1 MKFSDDFIITRE
13 KFKKMEITIFG
24 DAIAPNTLVL
34 LILKILKK
42 FRITQNLQ
50 RTTIKISK
58 IILSKLYKLKTKCF

>member
-1 MKFSDDFIITRE
+1 
-13 KFKKMEITIFG
+13 MEITIFG

-50 RTTIKISK
+50 RTTIEILK